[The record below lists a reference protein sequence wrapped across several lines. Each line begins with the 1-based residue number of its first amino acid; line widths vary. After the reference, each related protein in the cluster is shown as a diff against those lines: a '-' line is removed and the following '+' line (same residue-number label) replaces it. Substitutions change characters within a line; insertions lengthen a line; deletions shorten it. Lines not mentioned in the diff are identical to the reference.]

1 MTMAKIDIILYNPV
15 SKSSKL
21 GGIELLDEW
30 DALDSAW
37 VWVNIS
43 GVWDEAEHELLGE
56 RFGMPRLA
64 IQDANRERHPP
75 KLEVFDNLVFIMLRD
90 LLVGDH
96 HNELR
101 VSQVS
106 LFLGANFLIS
116 RHQHELPSVKSILD
130 AVQEQPKI
138 LNAGPAHI
146 TYAIS
151 RRIVDNYT
159 PVVLDL
165 EERLAEL
172 EDLVFERTDDE
183 VIELITRY
191 NRSLKQLR
199 RHLVY
204 QRDVMAQLRRPAVPL
219 PLKLNQHEFNDVF
232 EHLERLAS
240 LCQLNQELASDLL
253 NTHLNLASHRLNQ
266 VMRVLTITTVIF
278 LPLALLAGLYGMNFQ
293 FMPELTWRYGYF
305 GVLTTMAAIVVAL
318 IVVFKRKGWL

>member
-1 MTMAKIDIILYNPV
+1 MAEIDIILYNPV
-15 SKSSKL
+15 SKSSKF
-21 GGIELLDEW
+21 GGSELLDEW
-30 DALDSAW
+30 DSLDGAW

-43 GVWDEAEHELLGE
+43 GASDEVERKLLGE
-56 RFGMPRLA
+56 RFGVPHLA

-75 KLEVFDNLVFIMLRD
+75 KLEVFDKLIFIILRD
-90 LLVGDH
+90 LITADEPH
-96 HNELR
+96 EHR
-101 VSQVS
+101 VSQLS
-106 LFLGANFLIS
+106 LYLGENFIVS
-116 RHQHELPSVKSILD
+116 RHCHELPSVKAIFGT
-130 AVQEQPKI
+130 VQSRPET

-146 TYAIS
+146 AYLIS

-172 EDLVFERTDDE
+172 EELVFERPDDD
-183 VIELITRY
+183 VIEMITRY
-191 NRSLKQLR
+191 NRSLKRLR

-204 QRDVMAQLRRPAVPL
+204 QRDAIAQLRRPTIPL
-219 PLKLNQHEFNDVF
+219 PVKLNQHELNDVY

-253 NTHLNLASHRLNQ
+253 NTHLSLASHRLNQ

-278 LPLALLAGLYGMNFQ
+278 LPLALLAGVYGMNFQ
-293 FMPELTWRYGYF
+293 FMPELTWHYGYF

-318 IVVFKRKGWL
+318 VVLFKRKGWL

>member
-1 MTMAKIDIILYNPV
+1 MSDIDIILYNPV

-30 DALDSAW
+30 DALDAAW

-43 GVWDEAEHELLGE
+43 GASDEAEHKLLGE
-56 RFGMPRLA
+56 RFGVPRLA

-75 KLEVFDNLVFIMLRD
+75 KLEVFDKLIFIMLRD
-90 LLVGDH
+90 LLTGDEPH
-96 HNELR
+96 EHR
-101 VSQVS
+101 VSQLS
-106 LFLGANFLIS
+106 LFLGVNFFVS
-116 RHQHELPSVKSILD
+116 RHHDELPSVKTIFD
-130 AVQEQPKI
+130 AVQSQPEM

-146 TYAIS
+146 AYLIS

-172 EDLVFERTDDE
+172 EDLVFERPNDD

-191 NRSLKQLR
+191 NRSLKRLR

-204 QRDVMAQLRRPAVPL
+204 QRDVIAQLRRPTVPL

-253 NTHLNLASHRLNQ
+253 NTHLSLASHRLNQ
-266 VMRVLTITTVIF
+266 VMRILTITTVIF
-278 LPLALLAGLYGMNFQ
+278 LPLALLAGIYGMNFQ
-293 FMPELTWRYGYF
+293 FMPELTWHYGYF
-305 GVLTTMAAIVVAL
+305 GVLATMAIIVVAL
-318 IVVFKRKGWL
+318 IVVFRRKGWL